1 MYGRLLSKEN
11 ILILVLQAILCL
23 IAFNKFFVHP
33 TDVMFMDLFDGI
45 KNYFTF
51 QSYLQQD
58 PSVGL
63 ALVQGHAYPFG
74 DYLFYADL
82 TPTIAVPLRFFSI
95 YIYDISDYAIPIFN
109 FIIILLHW
117 ITALVVYKL
126 VKHFVKTPWLA
137 VLLGISLTWIHPQ
150 LPRLGN
156 GHFNLSISLFIVLS
170 LLFLVHI
177 YKGYQKDPA
186 QYFSQHKGKLGA
198 LLATFYLASFTH
210 LYFLPILGLTI
221 GFFAFF
227 QALELKFYKKQSWSI
242 SLKPLVVLG
251 GVCVLGL
258 VLVMGTIILVDNYYA
273 LRAVGNSAYGFTEWK
288 LSLASLFTAREFNY
302 LQYFFSYAEP
312 NTIHYESNLYLGAFT
327 LYGLT
332 GLLLLRLFGKSL
344 YIPVSQVFSEKK
356 YLWCFLG
363 MAFLC
368 FFVAMGEKYYFLDS
382 QYYYN
387 NYLNPFL
394 YLRKVVS
401 RIEQFRCLARF
412 FWPAFWVF
420 SLAVAACVDYYYR
433 NHTNQWIKAGI
444 IGLALV
450 AVSDTKDVISFQNR
464 LYQKNYFAKDWATTG
479 YEELSAINFSNYQA
493 LLPLPYF
500 HSSTEIENLILDGGA
515 YYNREIQLISL
526 LADLPMMS
534 IQSSRVPV
542 SHARH
547 LFSLFTPPYPDQ
559 ELLDALGEEPIL
571 VLYHKPF
578 HEQMEQYG
586 EISIPTQSPVK
597 EVLLNGKFLPDY
609 YKMKKLGEGNTF
621 IVYEWNPKATSDA
634 NVTTQIQTWDMEAN
648 TASTPMTRVDS
659 STKNYLQTF
668 THLDPLTTDKARS
681 GKQST
686 LVNPQHSK
694 ALSYQIHQLVPGTSI
709 QASVWRHKSASY
721 GAIVAEGMDYQ
732 EIQETVL
739 QEEGDW
745 QQIQA
750 SFWIPEDYQG
760 TSLSIYYWNLTPNT
774 VYLDDWELTVYTP
787 KK

>member
-1 MYGRLLSKEN
+1 MRARLLSKEN

-33 TDVMFMDLFDGI
+33 ADIMFMDLFDGI

-63 ALVQGHAYPFG
+63 ALVQGHAYPYG

-109 FIIILLHW
+109 TILILLHW
-117 ITALVVYKL
+117 ITALVAYRL

-177 YKGYQKDPA
+177 YKGYQKDPE

-198 LLATFYLASFTH
+198 LLATLYLASFTH

-227 QALELKFYKKQSWSI
+227 QALELKFHQKQSWMV
-242 SLKPLVVLG
+242 SLKPLLLLG
-251 GVCVLGL
+251 GICVVGL
-258 VLVMGTIILVDNYYA
+258 VLVMGTIRIVDDYYA
-273 LRAVGNSAYGFTEWK
+273 LRAVGNGAYGFTAWK
-288 LSLASLFTAREFNY
+288 LSLASLFTARSFNY
-302 LQYFFSYAEP
+302 IHYLFSYAEP
-312 NTIHYESNLYLGAFT
+312 NAIHYESNLYLGAFT
-327 LYGLT
+327 LYSLT
-332 GLLLLRLFGKSL
+332 GLLLLRIFGKSL
-344 YIPVSQVFSEKK
+344 YLPISKVFSERK
-356 YLWCFLG
+356 YSWSFLG

-368 FFVAMGEKYYFLDS
+368 LFVAMGEEYYFLDS
-382 QYYYN
+382 QYYFT
-387 NYLNPFL
+387 NYFNPFL

-401 RIEQFRCLARF
+401 QIEQFRCLARF

-433 NHTNQWIKAGI
+433 NPPNQWIKAGA
-444 IGLALV
+444 IGLALL
-450 AVSDTKDVISFQNR
+450 AVSDTKDAISFQNR
-464 LYQKNYFAKDWATTG
+464 LYQKNYFAKDWAGTG
-479 YEELSAINFSNYQA
+479 YEELATIDFSQYQV

-500 HSSTEIENLILDGGA
+500 HSSTEIENLVLDGGVF
-515 YYNREIQLISL
+515 YNREIQLISL
-526 LADLPMMS
+526 LSELPMMS
-534 IQSSRVPV
+534 VQSSRVPV
-542 SHARH
+542 AHARH

-586 EISIPTQSPVK
+586 DIAIPTKSPVK
-597 EVLLNGKFLPDY
+597 EVILNGKFLPDY
-609 YKMKKLGEGNTF
+609 YKMNKIAEGNTF
-621 IVYEWNPKATSDA
+621 IVYEWQPKAISTA
-634 NVTTQIQTWDMEAN
+634 NVTTQTQTWDMEA
-648 TASTPMTRVDS
+648 ALAPTPMSPADS
-659 STKNYLQTF
+659 STPNYLQAF
-668 THLDPLTTDKARS
+668 LHADPLTGEQARS
-681 GKQST
+681 GSQST
-686 LVNPQHSK
+686 PVNPQHPK
-694 ALSYQIHQLVPGTSI
+694 ALHYQVHNLVPGTSI
-709 QASVWRHKSASY
+709 QATVWRHQSAPM
-721 GAIVAEGMDYQ
+721 GAIVAEGVNYQ
-732 EIQETVL
+732 EVQEAVV

-760 TSLSIYYWNLTPNT
+760 TTLKLYYWNLTPKT
-774 VYLDDWELTVYTP
+774 IYVDDWKVEVHTP
-787 KK
+787 K